1 MGFKFS
7 KRSRDNLV
15 GVHPDLVRVAKRAIE
30 LTPID
35 FVITE
40 GVRTEERQREL
51 CAAGASKTMN
61 SRHLTGH
68 AIDVAALVG
77 REVRWD
83 WPLYRDIAK
92 AFKKAAK
99 ELGVPIAWGGD
110 WVRFPDGP
118 HFQLARRQYPA

>member
-7 KRSRDNLV
+7 RRSRNNLI

-30 LTPID
+30 LTKVD

-68 AIDVAALVG
+68 AIDVAALCDG
-77 REVRWD
+77 EVRWD
-83 WPLYRDIAK
+83 WPLYTEIAK

-99 ELGVPIAWGGD
+99 ECGVVIDWGGD
-110 WVRFPDGP
+110 WKRFPDGP
-118 HFQLARRQYPA
+118 HFQLNRRRYPA